1 MKLGI
6 IGLPNVG
13 KSTLFNALTNTK
25 AETANYQFSTINTN
39 VGTVNVPDERLEFL
53 ARLNKS
59 EKTVP
64 AFIEFSDIAGLVQ
77 GASKGE
83 GLGNK
88 FLSNIREVDA
98 VVHVV
103 RCFEDEKIIHTSE
116 TLDPVRDVEI
126 IDMELIYADMEIAG
140 RRLERAQKAMKSD
153 KSAEG
158 EAKLFEELL
167 KALNDGKSVRS
178 IEYSPEELATIET
191 SPLLSRKKTIY
202 VANVGEGEIAE
213 IENGGSGSAHYSRLS
228 ELAKAE
234 NAEIIPVCAKIE
246 AEINE
251 LPEFERG
258 EFLRDL
264 GISKSGL
271 DKLIQSSYRLLG
283 LVSYLTSGPKETK
296 AWTIK
301 KGAKAPE
308 AAGKIHSDIEKGFI
322 RAETVAYKD
331 LFDCGT
337 MAAAKE
343 KGFVRSEGK
352 EYVVADGDVILFRFN
367 V

>member
-25 AETANYQFSTINTN
+25 AETANYQFSTITAN
-39 VGTVNVPDERLEFL
+39 VGTVNVPDERLDFL
-53 ARLNKS
+53 AKLNKS

-88 FLSNIREVDA
+88 FLSSIREADA

-103 RCFEDEKIIHTSE
+103 RCFEDEKIMHTSD
-116 TLDPVRDVEI
+116 TIDPARDVDI
-126 IDMELIYADMEIAG
+126 INMELIYADMELAE
-140 RRLERAQKAMKSD
+140 RRLERAKKAQKNDESAKKEAMIFGHLLEVLNEG
-153 KSAEG
+153 KSA
-158 EAKLFEELL
+158 
-167 KALNDGKSVRS
+167 RS
-178 IEYSPEELATIET
+178 IDYAPEDLAIVE
-191 SPLLSRKKTIY
+191 SCPLLSRKKIIY
-202 VANVGEGEIAE
+202 VANVGENDIAE
-213 IENGGSGSAHYSRLS
+213 IESGGGSEYYRKLG
-228 ELAKAE
+228 ELAKSE

-246 AEINE
+246 SEINE
-251 LPEFERG
+251 LPESERS
-258 EFLRDL
+258 EFLADL

-271 DKLIQSSYRLLG
+271 EKLIQASYRLLG

-308 AAGKIHSDIEKGFI
+308 AAVKIHSDIEKGFI
-322 RAETVAYKD
+322 RAETVAYRD
-331 LFDCGT
+331 IFECGT

-343 KGFVRSEGK
+343 KGLVRSEGK
-352 EYVVADGDVILFRFN
+352 DYTVEDGDVILFRFN